1 MSAGQVPAGQMTTTG
16 ALRAALLQMVAVLQS
31 ERQALAGLD
40 LDGIMGCAKDKQA
53 LCTRLDE
60 TDAALVDQ
68 ECRGLVDAARRLNEV
83 NRQVRN
89 LIAANV
95 ATRLDAITGGPALY
109 RAPGHAVPAYA
120 YAFGSPCS

>member
-1 MSAGQVPAGQMTTTG
+1 MTTGRMTTG
-16 ALRAALLQMVAVLQS
+16 DLRDALRQMVAVLQS

-40 LDGIMGCAKDKQA
+40 LHGIMGCANDKQA

-60 TDAALVDQ
+60 TDTALLDQ
-68 ECRGLVDAARRLNEV
+68 ECRGLLDAARRLNEV

-95 ATRLDAITGGPALY
+95 AARLEAITGGPALY
-109 RAPGHAVPAYA
+109 RAPNHSAPAYA
-120 YAFGSPCS
+120 YAFGGRA